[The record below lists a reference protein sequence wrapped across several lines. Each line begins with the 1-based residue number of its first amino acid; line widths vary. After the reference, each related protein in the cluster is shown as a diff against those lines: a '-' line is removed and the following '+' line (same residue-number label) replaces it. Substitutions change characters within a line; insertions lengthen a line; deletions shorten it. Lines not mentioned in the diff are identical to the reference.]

1 MTDWRI
7 SARKVLKVDKRT
19 HCNLIPPLVKSKD
32 PLLLIE
38 QRILNFFR
46 KMLIHDNGLVK
57 FIANFSYSN
66 SFSYMNRNIM
76 SILHKHSISH
86 EKLYRN
92 QSIKIS
98 DNIAPNW
105 RVPFIH
111 EILSAKDM
119 LLE

>member
-1 MTDWRI
+1 
-7 SARKVLKVDKRT
+7 
-19 HCNLIPPLVKSKD
+19 
-32 PLLLIE
+32 
-38 QRILNFFR
+38 
-46 KMLIHDNGLVK
+46 MLIHDNGLVK
-57 FIANFSYSN
+57 FIANFSHSN
-66 SFSYMNRNIM
+66 SFSYMNKNIM

-86 EKLYRN
+86 EKLYCN

-119 LLE
+119 LLEVNLNNTELNTILFDLCVN